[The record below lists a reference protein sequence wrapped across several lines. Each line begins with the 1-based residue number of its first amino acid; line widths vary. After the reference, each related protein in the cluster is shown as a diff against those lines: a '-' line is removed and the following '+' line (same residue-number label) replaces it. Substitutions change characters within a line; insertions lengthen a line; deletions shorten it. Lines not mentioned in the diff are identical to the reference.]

1 MSFLTREYNFYESEL
16 AAAKDQ
22 RTMAMR
28 SVKKLF
34 RPLMR
39 IIKKKQLLQKT
50 LTEVKQ
56 QNDYNSSLEDMRKD
70 PAALS
75 AHDDNLA
82 NEALEQRL
90 YAELQQCSSTPESAA
105 IIVREGDSQKIVP
118 VKQQQYIPVHFAR
131 TSNGTFFWTSTDM
144 PRQHEHQL
152 RQQLDRW
159 GQA

>member
-1 MSFLTREYNFYESEL
+1 MSFLAREYHFYESEL

-28 SVKKLF
+28 SVKKLL

-39 IIKKKQLLQKT
+39 MIKKKQLLQKT
-50 LTEVKQ
+50 LAEVKQ

-70 PAALS
+70 PAALH
-75 AHDDNLA
+75 AYDDNLA

-90 YAELQQCSSTPESAA
+90 HEQLQHCAPEAA
-105 IIVREGDSQKIVP
+105 IIVRQGDSQQIVP
-118 VKQQQYIPVHFAR
+118 VKQQHYIPVHFAR
-131 TSNGTFFWTSTDM
+131 TANGTFFWTSTDM
-144 PRQHEHQL
+144 QRQQELQL

>member
-1 MSFLTREYNFYESEL
+1 MPFLTREYNFHESEL

-28 SVKKLF
+28 SVKKLL

-50 LTEVKQ
+50 LAEVKQ

-70 PAALS
+70 AAALN
-75 AHDDNLA
+75 AYDDNLA

-90 YAELQQCSSTPESAA
+90 HEQLQCSAPEAA
-105 IIVREGDSQKIVP
+105 IIVRQGNSQAVVP
-118 VKQQQYIPVHFAR
+118 VQQQHYIPVHFAR
-131 TSNGTFFWTSTDM
+131 TANGTFFWTTNDM
-144 PRQHEHQL
+144 PRQQELQL

>member
-1 MSFLTREYNFYESEL
+1 MTFLTREYNFHANEL
-16 AAAKDQ
+16 AAVKDQ
-22 RTMAMR
+22 HKMAMR
-28 SVKKLF
+28 SVKKLL

-50 LTEVKQ
+50 LAEVKQ

-70 PAALS
+70 PAALN

-90 YAELQQCSSTPESAA
+90 HKELQHCAPTAA
-105 IIVREGDSQKIVP
+105 IIVRQGDSQQILP
-118 VKQQQYIPVHFAR
+118 VQQQQQHYIPVHFAR
-131 TSNGTFFWTSTDM
+131 TANGTFFWTSMDM
-144 PRQHEHQL
+144 PRQQELQL

>member
-1 MSFLTREYNFYESEL
+1 MPFRTHEYNFYESEL
-16 AAAKDQ
+16 AAVKDQ
-22 RTMAMR
+22 RRMAMR
-28 SVKKLF
+28 SVRKLL

-56 QNDYNSSLEDMRKD
+56 QNDYNSSLEDMRND
-70 PAALS
+70 PAALN
-75 AHDDNLA
+75 ANDDNLA

-90 YAELQQCSSTPESAA
+90 HAELQRSAPEAA
-105 IIVREGDSQKIVP
+105 IIVRQGNSQQVVP
-118 VKQQQYIPVHFAR
+118 VRQQHYIPVHFAR
-131 TSNGTFFWTSTDM
+131 TANGTFFWTTSDM
-144 PRQHEHQL
+144 PRKQELHM

>member
-1 MSFLTREYNFYESEL
+1 MPFLTREYNFHESEL

-28 SVKKLF
+28 SVKKLL

-50 LTEVKQ
+50 LAEVKQ

-70 PAALS
+70 PVALN
-75 AHDDNLA
+75 AYDDNLA

-90 YAELQQCSSTPESAA
+90 YEELQRSTPEAA
-105 IIVREGDSQKIVP
+105 IIVRQGSSQQVVP
-118 VKQQQYIPVHFAR
+118 VQQQNYIPVHFAR
-131 TSNGTFFWTSTDM
+131 TANGTFFWTSSDM
-144 PRQHEHQL
+144 PSQRQQELHM